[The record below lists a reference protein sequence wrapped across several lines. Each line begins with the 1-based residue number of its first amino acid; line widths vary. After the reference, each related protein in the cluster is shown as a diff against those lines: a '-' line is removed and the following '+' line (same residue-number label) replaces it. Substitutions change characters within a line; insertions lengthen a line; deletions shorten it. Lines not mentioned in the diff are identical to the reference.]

1 MLVCVI
7 IYIVCRYP
15 ISMDMACHKALSAVA
30 CSFEFTN
37 INRGDY
43 YLSKRNTPLEGFLSP
58 FVAVSRDGV
67 PLDYK
72 GIYVSRAPATKDEFV
87 LLKQGQSISA
97 TVQLNEAFTFSY
109 DGLYNIRYTQPLEFL
124 SKEEMEVKS
133 AGYDTTQQVK
143 LSESVYMY
151 LEGTDQLFHPAV
163 QEELDTGGHET
174 VSIEGCNTVEFEGG
188 SSKQRNTTLDVH
200 NKICLAGL
208 SNTMQKI
215 GDNALYKKWFGTYTE
230 SNAETVKNNYLKV
243 FYFLRRDKTVFYQFM
258 GLKGHCSSGKVIGYS
273 ADFHIS
279 KITLCTPYDDL
290 AKFCTKSATR
300 SKEGEVVGLWL
311 INQIRGLL
319 YLVKGYSESLAL
331 AKSDPGKAIQNIPNY
346 IYYYCEAR

>member
-1 MLVCVI
+1 
-7 IYIVCRYP
+7 
-15 ISMDMACHKALSAVA
+15 MDMACHKALSAVA

-37 INRGDY
+37 INQGDY

-58 FVAVSRDGV
+58 FVAVSRDGI

-109 DGLYNIRYTQPLEFL
+109 DGLYNIHYTQPLEFL

-143 LSESVYMY
+143 LSESVYIY
-151 LEGTDQLFHPAV
+151 LEDTDQLFRPAV

-174 VSIEGCNTVEFEGG
+174 VSIAGCDSVKFKEGT
-188 SSKQRNTTLDVH
+188 SKQRNDTLDVH

-208 SNTMQKI
+208 GNTIQKI

-230 SNAETVKNNYLKV
+230 SNAKTVEVNYFDIFL
-243 FYFLRRDKTVFYQFM
+243 FLRGEKAANYKFGGMAD
-258 GLKGHCSSGKVIGYS
+258 HCSSGKIIGYS
-273 ADFHIS
+273 VGYIMRM
-279 KITLCTPYDDL
+279 IVLCTPYDDL
-290 AKFCTKSATR
+290 AKYCTKSATP

-311 INQIRGLL
+311 TNRIGDLQ
-319 YLVKGYSESLAL
+319 YLVKGYSESLAV
-331 AKSDPGKAIQNIPNY
+331 AKSDPEKATKNIPNY

>member
-1 MLVCVI
+1 MPVCVI

-15 ISMDMACHKALSAVA
+15 ISMDMACHKVLSAVA

-37 INRGDY
+37 IDGGDY
-43 YLSKRNTPLEGFLSP
+43 YLSKHNTPLEGFLSP

-87 LLKQGQSISA
+87 LLKRGQSISA
-97 TVQLNEAFTFSY
+97 TVQLNEAFTFSS

-143 LSESVYMY
+143 LSESVYIY
-151 LEGTDQLFHPAV
+151 LEDTDQLFHPAV
-163 QEELDTGGHET
+163 QKELDTGGHET
-174 VSIEGCNTVEFEGG
+174 VSIEGCKTPGFKKGTPA
-188 SSKQRNTTLDVH
+188 QRNETLDVH

-208 SNTMQKI
+208 GNTMRKI
-215 GDNALYKKWFGTYTE
+215 GDTALYKKWFGTYSE
-230 SNAETVKNNYLKV
+230 SNAKTVRRKYTLVLSFLRYSKV
-243 FYFLRRDKTVFYQFM
+243 YYYFLGGEDLCGSKY
-258 GLKGHCSSGKVIGYS
+258 HYGYDS
-273 ADFHIS
+273 TWTSTLF
-279 KITLCTPYDDL
+279 LCTPYYSL
-290 AKFCTKSATR
+290 TKYCTKTATP
-300 SKEGEVVGLWL
+300 SKEGEVVGLWIHHKNGDL
-311 INQIRGLL
+311 E
-319 YLVKGYSESLAL
+319 YLVNGYPGSLAL
-331 AKSDPGKAIQNIPNY
+331 AKSDPEKAIKNIPNY

>member
-1 MLVCVI
+1 
-7 IYIVCRYP
+7 
-15 ISMDMACHKALSAVA
+15 MDMACHKVLSAVA

-37 INRGDY
+37 INQGDY

-97 TVQLNEAFTFSY
+97 TVQLNEAFTFPS

-143 LSESVYMY
+143 LSESVYIY
-151 LEGTDQLFHPAV
+151 LEDTDQLSRPAV

-174 VSIEGCNTVEFEGG
+174 VSIEGCKAPSFKKGTPA
-188 SSKQRNTTLDVH
+188 QRNETLDVH

-208 SNTMQKI
+208 GNTMLRV
-215 GDNALYKKWFGTYTE
+215 GDNYLYKKWFGTYSE
-230 SNAETVKNNYLKV
+230 SNAKTIKGKYMRVLSL
-243 FYFLRRDKTVFYQFM
+243 LRSNSLIYYDFM
-258 GLKGHCSSGKVIGYS
+258 GSEGSCSEYHYGYHS
-273 ADFHIS
+273 LWGNTLF
-279 KITLCTPYDDL
+279 LCTPYYSL
-290 AKFCTKSATR
+290 AKYCTKSATR
-300 SKEGEVVGLWL
+300 SKEGEVVELWMHYQNGEL
-311 INQIRGLL
+311 K
-319 YLVKGYSESLAL
+319 YLVNEYSESLAL
-331 AKSDPGKAIQNIPNY
+331 AKSNPEQAIINAANY
-346 IYYYCEAR
+346 TFFYCEAR

>member
-15 ISMDMACHKALSAVA
+15 ISMDMGCHKVLSAVA

-37 INRGDY
+37 IDHGDY

-67 PLDYK
+67 PLDYN

-97 TVQLNEAFTFSY
+97 TVQLNEAFTFSS

-143 LSESVYMY
+143 VSESVYIY

-163 QEELDTGGHET
+163 QEELDTGEHET
-174 VSIEGCNTVEFEGG
+174 VSIAGCDSVEFQEGT
-188 SSKQRNTTLDVH
+188 SKQRNTTLDVH

-208 SNTMQKI
+208 GNTMLKI

-230 SNAETVKNNYLKV
+230 SNAKTVKDNYYQVLL
-243 FYFLRRDKTVFYQFM
+243 FLRSNRKVYYKFQGM
-258 GLKGHCSSGKVIGYS
+258 AGSCSSGNVYGYPS
-273 ADFHIS
+273 FLS
-279 KITLCTPYDDL
+279 GKIYLCTPYDAL
-290 AKFCTKSATR
+290 AKYCTKSATR

-311 INQIRGLL
+311 DNYNSGLQ
-319 YLVKGYSESLAL
+319 YIATGYSGSLAL
-331 AKSDPGKAIQNIPNY
+331 AKSDPEQAIKNVDNY
-346 IYYYCEAR
+346 KYYYCEAR

>member
-1 MLVCVI
+1 
-7 IYIVCRYP
+7 
-15 ISMDMACHKALSAVA
+15 MDMACHKVLSAVA

-37 INRGDY
+37 IDHGDY

-143 LSESVYMY
+143 VSESVYIY
-151 LEGTDQLFHPAV
+151 LEDTDQLFRPAV

-174 VSIEGCNTVEFEGG
+174 VSIEGCDSVKFQEGT
-188 SSKQRNTTLDVH
+188 SKQRNDTLDVH

-208 SNTMQKI
+208 GNVYVKI

-230 SNAETVKNNYLKV
+230 SNAKTVKDNYYEVLR
-243 FYFLRRDKTVFYQFM
+243 FLRSDRTAYYKFQYM
-258 GLKGHCSSGKVIGYS
+258 AGSCSSGNVYGYPS
-273 ADFHIS
+273 SLAG
-279 KITLCTPYDDL
+279 KIFLCTPYDAL
-290 AKFCTKSATR
+290 TKYCTKSATR

-311 INQIRGLL
+311 VNHNSGLQ
-319 YLVKGYSESLAL
+319 YIATGSSGSLAL
-331 AKSDPGKAIQNIPNY
+331 AKSDPEQAIKNVDNY
-346 IYYYCEAR
+346 RYYYCEAR